1 MSKQLRAIDFFCGAG
16 GWSEGLRQQGIKVVM
31 GIDNWRPAVET
42 HNINHG
48 LNDTVSDVLS
58 LEGDVDTTI
67 ESLPDTEII
76 VGSPP
81 CISFSMSN
89 KAGKADKS
97 LGIRLIEAYLRFVAV
112 KKHKKRSIL
121 QAWYMENVPN
131 SRHFVKKT
139 YTFADLNLSAWAKK
153 NGKDPK
159 AVALNVQE
167 NGAVLCAADYGSPQ
181 SRERFVCG
189 EMTKRNATVKV
200 GEFLAPKKTN
210 DPSGY
215 VTLEDIKGKM
225 PKPTEARTSA
235 REWSDPNYPNLKLK
249 VKDITDHFYDPGVYR
264 SEWESAKFAKVNHP
278 FMGKMSFPEDAKRP
292 SRTIMATRSGSTRE
306 AIIYPSEWGHVGDGQ
321 YRLPTIREAAS
332 LMGFPITYQFT
343 GGEGSKW
350 RQIGNAV
357 CPHMSAAIGA
367 AIRRALGMRP
377 IPPAKLAFTTKHIHD
392 PRILNLNTFAPRSY
406 DKPPQ
411 RKAGAKFRRQ
421 PFKSGNM
428 TVALMNFD
436 PKVSIGAAVASDW
449 RAVVFVGA
457 GKVYDA
463 VQLGLD
469 DLRALETHLATE
481 KAGRA
486 FIDEFEK
493 RFDGKIASAAELQA
507 IFEANK
513 PGAKAFS
520 PSELVQSV
528 ADIAERIGSGTAPVA
543 NPIMTRVRKAEV
555 PHQQLLA
562 MYALARISA
571 EIKQASAV
579 PEPA

>member
-1 MSKQLRAIDFFCGAG
+1 MKKLQVIDFFCGAG
-16 GWSEGLRQQGIKVVM
+16 GWSEGLRQQGFEIAM
-31 GIDNWRPAVET
+31 GIDNWRPAVDT

-48 LNDTVSDVLS
+48 LNDVVGDVLS
-58 LEGDVDTTI
+58 LEGDVEATI
-67 ESLPDTEII
+67 EKLPDTEII

-139 YTFADLNLSAWAKK
+139 YTFADLNLTAWAKK
-153 NGKDPK
+153 NGKDPR
-159 AVALNVQE
+159 AVALNVQD

-189 EMTKRNATVKV
+189 EMTKRNASVKV

-210 DPSGY
+210 ESNR

-225 PKPTEARTSA
+225 PKPTEKPGNRVWA
-235 REWSDPNYPNLKLK
+235 DPNYPNLKLK
-249 VKDITDHFYDPGVYR
+249 VQDITDHFYDPGVYR
-264 SEWESAKFAKVNHP
+264 SEWESAKAAKVNHP
-278 FMGKMSFPEDAKRP
+278 FMGRMSFPEDPKRP

-367 AIRRALGMRP
+367 ALRKAFGMRP
-377 IPPAKLAFTTKHIHD
+377 IPGTKLAFTTKHIHD
-392 PRILNLNTFAPRSY
+392 PRILNLNTFKPRSY
-406 DKPPQ
+406 DKPPV

-457 GKVYDA
+457 GKVYDT
-463 VQLGLD
+463 VELGTE
-469 DLRALETHLATE
+469 DLRVLETHLASQKEGLT
-481 KAGRA
+481 
-486 FIDEFEK
+486 FIKEFGK
-493 RFDGKIASAAELQA
+493 RFDGKIAPTDELQT
-507 IFEANK
+507 IFQANK
-513 PGAKAFS
+513 PSSKALS
-520 PSELVQSV
+520 PSELVQAV
-528 ADIAERIGSGTAPVA
+528 ADIAEKVGSGPAPVA

-562 MYALARISA
+562 MYAIARISA
-571 EIKQASAV
+571 EIKRAEAV

>member
-1 MSKQLRAIDFFCGAG
+1 MAKQLRAIDFFCGAG

-48 LNDTVSDVLS
+48 LNDVVGDVLS
-58 LEGDVDTTI
+58 LEGDVDATI
-67 ESLPDTEII
+67 EKLPDTEII

-131 SRHFVKKT
+131 SRNFVQKT

-153 NGKDPK
+153 NGKNPK
-159 AVALNVQE
+159 AVALNVQD
-167 NGAVLCAADYGSPQ
+167 NGGILCAADYGSPQ

-189 EMTKRNATVKV
+189 EMTKRNGSVKV
-200 GEFLAPKKTN
+200 GEFLAPKVTN
-210 DPSGY
+210 ANSR

-225 PKPTEARTSA
+225 PKPTEKPGNKAWA
-235 REWSDPNYPNLKLK
+235 DPNYPNLKLK
-249 VKDITDHFYDPGVYR
+249 VQDITDHFYDPGVYR
-264 SEWESAKFAKVNHP
+264 SEWESAKAAKVNHP
-278 FMGKMSFPEDAKRP
+278 FMGRMSFPEDRKRP

-367 AIRRALGMRP
+367 ALRKAFGMRP
-377 IPPAKLAFTTKHIHD
+377 IPVAKIMFDAKHVKD
-392 PRILNLNTFAPRSY
+392 ERILNLNTFAPRSY
-406 DKPPQ
+406 DKPPL

-436 PKVSIGAAVASDW
+436 PRVSIGAAVASDW

-457 GKVYDA
+457 GKVYDT
-463 VQLGLD
+463 VELGLD
-469 DLRALETHLATE
+469 DLRVLETSLASRKE
-481 KAGRA
+481 GRT
-486 FIDEFEK
+486 FIAEFEK
-493 RFDGKIASAAELQA
+493 KFDGKVAPTAELQT
-507 IFEANK
+507 IFETNQ
-513 PGAKAFS
+513 PGTKALA
-520 PSELVQSV
+520 PSELVQAV
-528 ADIAERIGSGTAPVA
+528 ADLAEKVGSGPAPVT

-571 EIKQASAV
+571 EIKRAAAV